1 VEAAEFGM
9 TLDLGRLSGK
19 TRRCFE
25 QRPFCPHPALWN
37 GHLQTIVASQQRRKF
52 DWGWQTCVTKSV
64 RLSEGAVVRAEV
76 VFCDESSPTLVA
88 VHGMGGS
95 ADSMYMLGLSHK
107 AYLQGWNSVRLS
119 LYNLNPELER
129 PKVFHAG
136 CSEDLGEIASQL
148 FTHFGFEKCFF
159 VGVSLGGNIL
169 LKLLGEWGDDH
180 PWQLLAAATISP
192 LVDLTASWQIL
203 DSKSNFLYRW
213 YYVSR
218 LRRLAL
224 RRADALAS
232 YVDIEKLGNVTTI
245 REFDEAFT
253 VPLSGYKDVFEYYR
267 EASAASGL
275 RQIRV
280 PTLLIHS
287 RDDPLLPWRPLAS
300 SSVEQNPYLMLALSE
315 RGGHA
320 AFVEGVRQ
328 DIDRSWAE
336 NRILEFFRLLS

>member
-1 VEAAEFGM
+1 M
-9 TLDLGRLSGK
+9 KWDLRELSGK
-19 TRRCFE
+19 TSQCLER
-25 QRPFCPHPALWN
+25 RPFRPHPALWN

-52 DWGWQTCVTKSV
+52 KWGWKACVTKAI
-64 RLSEGAVVRAEV
+64 RLSDGAVVRAEV
-76 VFCDESSPTLVA
+76 VFNDESSPTLVA

-95 ADSMYMLGLSHK
+95 SESMYMLGLSHK
-107 AYLQGWNSVRLS
+107 AYREGWNSVRLS
-119 LYNLNPELER
+119 LYNLNPRVER

-136 CSEDLGEIASQL
+136 CSGDLGEISGHL
-148 FTHFGFEKCFF
+148 FKQFGFDRCFY

-169 LKLLGEWGDDH
+169 LKLLGEWGDDY
-180 PWQLLAAATISP
+180 PPQFLAAATISP
-192 LVDLTASWQIL
+192 LVDLTASWKIL
-203 DSKSNFLYRW
+203 DSKSNFLYRL

-232 YVDIEKLGNVTTI
+232 YVDIEKLKNVRTI
-245 REFDEAFT
+245 REFDETFT
-253 VPLSGYKDVFEYYR
+253 VPLSGYRDVFEYYR

-275 RQIRV
+275 GQIRV
-280 PTLLIHS
+280 PTLAIHS

-300 SSVEQNPYLMLALSE
+300 PAAEQNPHLMLALSE

-336 NRILEFFRLLS
+336 NRVFDFFRLLV